1 MNKAQ
6 KIAEIRQLLSGE
18 DLSPAKA
25 YYFTGEAP
33 EGFRPG
39 KDYLICFN
47 ELEPTARALKPFMA
61 IGVSKKEYG
70 DALISIVNDECAK
83 TLVSWIN
90 DDELPTR
97 EPMPQPTP
105 QQVPTPQLTELKQVP
120 TEVQQEPQ
128 QEPTPPPPEFMP
140 VTYSPRSLYRN
151 NRI

>member
-6 KIAEIRQLLSGE
+6 KIAEIRRLISG
-18 DLSPAKA
+18 DDDRHKA
-25 YYFTGEAP
+25 FYFTGTKP

-39 KDYLICFN
+39 KDDLIYISSP
-47 ELEPTARALKPFMA
+47 EMEAAAKALKPGLFV
-61 IGVSKKEYG
+61 GVINTDTARE
-70 DALISIVNDECAK
+70 
-83 TLVSWIN
+83 LVQWLN
-90 DDELPTR
+90 DELPTR